1 MAKPTLAIYGI
12 KDRNTFEYPAYV
24 HDHNLCVMQDGEI
37 VQYLHLER
45 VTRRKYDNR
54 LDLYVEDLID
64 KKIIDCPDDFDLVCV
79 NDFVGNAF
87 ISRNGRLRFEADY
100 QNHLKFNAIPAHGY
114 WQYSGW
120 EGKPI
125 NSFLVQHEIAH
136 ICSTLPFYGDFQDNS
151 LLVSLDGGS
160 SLGNYSAFLYRD
172 GKFTLIENNW
182 TDLGF
187 ASKFFNDNSFTFKM
201 LGAKPGEHCSVPG
214 KLMGFA
220 SWGNY
225 DSEIELWLK
234 ENQFFKDYWHKEN
247 AILESAKQRF
257 GIVAEFDTHDFFLQ
271 NCAATFQ
278 RIFENEVLQKLEL
291 LQQKYRCENLYY
303 GGGCALNIVTN
314 TKIVESGMLR
324 NVYIA
329 PCCNDSGL
337 SIGAAAL
344 LERQKGNEIKIH
356 SPYLNNVGLAIDN
369 GQSTIDN
376 VDDSTIKKAAEILL
390 NGRIIGI
397 CNGNGEAGPRALG
410 NRSLIALP
418 NNKQISQKLSMTVKK
433 REWYR
438 PVAPIMLKNI
448 AEKVTVQNVNP
459 LAKFMLS
466 DFEIKHEFD
475 KDLCGVIH
483 ANQTARIQTLESEN
497 DNPFMFALLTYLYE
511 NHGIM
516 ALINTSFNAQGEP
529 IVHTKNDA
537 FASAKRMN
545 LDALVF
551 NNQLITNENF

>member
-1 MAKPTLAIYGI
+1 MIFDAAQANGY
-12 KDRNTFEYPAYV
+12 FQY
-24 HDHNLCVMQDGEI
+24 DGW
-37 VQYLHLER
+37 
-45 VTRRKYDNR
+45 N
-54 LDLYVEDLID
+54 
-64 KKIIDCPDDFDLVCV
+64 
-79 NDFVGNAF
+79 
-87 ISRNGRLRFEADY
+87 
-100 QNHLKFNAIPAHGY
+100 
-114 WQYSGW
+114 
-120 EGKPI
+120 GKPV
-125 NSFLVQHEIAH
+125 NSFLVQHEVAH

-187 ASKFFNDNSFTFKM
+187 ASKFFNDNSFTFRM
-201 LGAKPGEHCSVPG
+201 LGAKPGEHCSVSG

-247 AILESAKQRF
+247 AILESAKHRF
-257 GIVAEFDTHDFFLQ
+257 GIVSDFDTHDIFMQ

-278 RIFENEVLQKLEL
+278 RIFENAVLQKLES

-314 TKIVESGMLR
+314 TKIVESGMFR

-344 LERQKGNEIKIH
+344 LERQKGNKIKIH
-356 SPYLNNVGLAIDN
+356 SPYLNNVGIAIDN
-369 GQSTIDN
+369 GQLTIDN
-376 VDDSTIKKAAEILL
+376 ETIKQTADIIL
-390 NGRIIGI
+390 NGGIIGI

-418 NNKQISQKLSMTVKK
+418 NDKQISQKLSMTVKK

-466 DFEIKHEFD
+466 DFEIKHEYD

-537 FASAKRMN
+537 LQSAKRMN

-551 NNQLITNENF
+551 NNQLITNENI

>member
-1 MAKPTLAIYGI
+1 MAKPTVAIYGI
-12 KDRNTFEYPAYV
+12 KDRNLFEYPAYV
-24 HDHNLCVMQDGEI
+24 HDHNLCLMQDGEI
-37 VQYLHLER
+37 LQYLQLER
-45 VTRRKYDNR
+45 YSRRKYDNR
-54 LDLYVEDLID
+54 LDEFIEDLID
-64 KKIIDCPDDFDLVCV
+64 EERLELPDDFDLVSV

-87 ISRNGRLRFEADY
+87 ISKNGRLHLEADKQKSLAFDLAESYGYY
-100 QNHLKFNAIPAHGY
+100 QYDDWN
-114 WQYSGW
+114 
-120 EGKPI
+120 GKEI
-125 NSFLVQHEIAH
+125 NTFLCQHEVAH
-136 ICSTLPFYGDFQDNS
+136 ICSTLPFYGDFEENS
-151 LLVSLDGGS
+151 LLMSLDGGS
-160 SLGNYSAFLYRD
+160 SLGNYSAFIFRD
-172 GKFTLIENNW
+172 GKFSLIENNW
-182 TDLGF
+182 KDLGLV
-187 ASKFFNDNSFTFKM
+187 SKFFNDNSLTFRM
-201 LGAKPGEHCSVPG
+201 LGAKPREHCSVPG

-225 DSEIELWLK
+225 DSEIEIWLR

-247 AILESAKQRF
+247 AILESVKQCF
-257 GIVAEFDTHDFFLQ
+257 GIVAEFDTHDNFMQ

-278 RIFENEVLQKLEL
+278 RIFENAVLQKLEN
-291 LQQKYRCENLYY
+291 LQYKYHCENLYY

-314 TKIVESGMLR
+314 TKIVESGMFR

-344 LERQKGNEIKIH
+344 LERQKGNGIKIH
-356 SPYLNNVGLAIDN
+356 SPYLNNVGLEVDN
-369 GQSTIDN
+369 GELKLENS
-376 VDDSTIKKAAEILL
+376 VIKQTANILL
-390 NGRIIGI
+390 KGGIIGI
-397 CNGNGEAGPRALG
+397 CNGNGETGPRALG

-418 NNKQISQKLSMTVKK
+418 NDKQLSQKLSMTVKK

-466 DFEIKHEFD
+466 DFEIKNEFD

-483 ANQTARIQTLESEN
+483 ANQTARFQTVETEK

-537 FASAKRMN
+537 LQSAKRMK

-551 NNQLITNENF
+551 NNQLITNENL

>member
-12 KDRNTFEYPAYV
+12 KDRNIFKYPAYV
-24 HDHNLCVMQDGEI
+24 HDHNLCLMHDGEI
-37 VQYLHLER
+37 IQYLQLER
-45 VTRRKYDNR
+45 HSRRKYDNR
-54 LDLYVEDLID
+54 LDDFIEELID
-64 KKIIDCPDDFDLVCV
+64 ENRLELPDEFDLVCV
-79 NDFVGNAF
+79 NDFVGNVF
-87 ISRNGRLRFEADY
+87 ISQNGRLRFEADY
-100 QNHLKFNAIPAHGY
+100 QNQLKFSAISAHGY

-120 EGKPI
+120 EGKPVK
-125 NSFLVQHEIAH
+125 SFMVQHEVAH
-136 ICSTLPFYGDFQDNS
+136 ICSTLPFYGEFQDNS

-201 LGAKPGEHCSVPG
+201 LGALPGMHCSVPG

-220 SWGNY
+220 SLGNY
-225 DSEIELWLK
+225 DSEIEIWLK
-234 ENQFFKDYWHKEN
+234 ENHFFKDYWHNGN

-257 GIVAEFDTHDFFLQ
+257 GIVSDFDTHDIFMQ

-278 RIFENEVLQKLEL
+278 RIFENAVLQKLEN
-291 LQQKYRCENLYY
+291 LQYKYHCENLYY

-314 TKIVESGMLR
+314 TKIVESGMFR

-376 VDDSTIKKAAEILL
+376 IDDSTIKKTAEILL
-390 NGRIIGI
+390 NGGIIGI

-418 NNKQISQKLSMTVKK
+418 NDKQLSQKLSMTVKK

-438 PVAPIMLKNI
+438 PVAPIMLQKI
-448 AEKVTVQNVNP
+448 AEKVTVQKINP
-459 LAKFMLS
+459 LSKFMLS

-483 ANQTARIQTLESEN
+483 ANQTARIQTLTKPN

-511 NHGIM
+511 NHDIM